1 MTVLVRALVSW
12 LLALSFAL
20 LAVAVAACLFFGNF
34 VVAWQSFSSQ
44 GWEQIALGR
53 VPLLGAW
60 AEGFGVGRAPIAAL
74 WALVVT
80 GAMNYAIMA
89 TTKNLAG
96 IVRAFFDQKQALRS
110 EDAAMRA
117 RSVDYRDTMI
127 EHSVWAAGLI
137 LFSFLIIRYDVA
149 QFRLRSEGLITG
161 TTDPAEMLRWAPD
174 AVARLGQFFAGFVGT
189 ATWGYAGCIIATAI
203 GLEFAIGHAAVR
215 WQALHNAIEAAV
227 SPEDQA
233 PLRQARDPAP
243 VARPLSDLEGGGVPP
258 VPAVDSVGYVAPPYP
273 AAPVAADLDPVSPPP
288 PVEPPPAQAVRD
300 EGASVDVIVGPGRT
314 EAFSLADVQAHPE
327 RFVRDGSGR
336 VWFTRNYWSQVVSGD
351 GDAEG
356 MR

>member
-12 LLALSFAL
+12 LLALGFAL

-44 GWEQIALGR
+44 GWEQTALGR

-110 EDAAMRA
+110 ENPAMRA
-117 RSVDYRDTMI
+117 RAVDYRDTMI

-137 LFSFLIIRYDVA
+137 VFSFLIIRYDVA
-149 QFRLRSEGLITG
+149 QFRLRSEGLING

-215 WQALHNAIEAAV
+215 WQTLHNAIEAAV
-227 SPEDQA
+227 SPDDQD
-233 PLRQARDPAP
+233 PLRQARDPEP
-243 VARPLSDLEGGGVPP
+243 VARPLEDPEGGVPIP
-258 VPAVDSVGYVAPPYP
+258 VVDSVDYATASYP
-273 AAPVAADLDPVSPPP
+273 GALAATDRDPVLPPP
-288 PVEPPPAQAVRD
+288 PVEPPPAQRAQN

-314 EAFSLADVQAHPE
+314 EAFPLADVQAHPE

-351 GDAEG
+351 GDAG
-356 MR
+356 GTQ